1 MRYLV
6 IAEPKTAI
14 PPEMVLGLYDAL
26 KAWKARYI
34 AAGKLEQIWSFA
46 GLGGAGAGI
55 ANVDSLE
62 ELDQISAE
70 FPFQPFSRVTV
81 YGLADFDKSI
91 ESATKA
97 FGAMLGGM
105 AKH

>member
-1 MRYLV
+1 MRFLV
-6 IAEPKTAI
+6 ISEPKTPV
-14 PPEMVLGLYDAL
+14 PPEAVLGLYDAL

-70 FPFQPFSRVTV
+70 FPFQPFTHVTV
-81 YGLADFDKSI
+81 YGLTDFDKSV
-91 ESATKA
+91 ENATRI
-97 FGAMLGGM
+97 FGAMLAGM